1 MARSAK
7 KGART
12 SARKPSG
19 RTKRKAAPVKAVKKS
34 AKKTAKKA
42 VKKIARKALKKTARK
57 STAPAKAVRSAAPK
71 HVAEVVPPRVRI
83 VVADKLPLDRRSLV
97 SLLAT
102 QPDFDIVGE
111 AETVEQAGEYCA
123 RTRPSILLIALR
135 IGSNLGRTPIVDIR
149 AQAPQTPIL
158 AIAERGEG
166 ECLVLNPPRPG
177 HDIPV
182 VGEASATPI
191 CSQGTDCLQIAVAEG
206 ASGTI
211 RRSADPEVFFHA
223 VRTVASGNAWYEAG
237 TATAIMRH
245 ALSPSQ
251 DHHNHPLSSRELDV
265 AELISVGRSNKEIAQ
280 ALGISEPTVKKHVGH
295 ILDKLSLQDRLQ
307 VGLYVAR
314 NPLVL
319 RPASAGNR

>member
-7 KGART
+7 KGTRNA
-12 SARKPSG
+12 ARKPAG
-19 RTKRKAAPVKAVKKS
+19 RTVKKAAPKKS
-34 AKKTAKKA
+34 AKKSAKKA
-42 VKKIARKALKKTARK
+42 VKKVLKKASRK
-57 STAPAKAVRSAAPK
+57 SAAPAKAPRSGAPK
-71 HVAEVVPPRVRI
+71 RVAEIVPPRVRI
-83 VVADKLPLDRRSLV
+83 VVADKLPLDRRSMV
-97 SLLAT
+97 SLLVT

-123 RTRPSILLIALR
+123 RLRPSILLIALR

-149 AQAPQTPIL
+149 SHAPHTPIL

-166 ECLVLNPPRPG
+166 ECLVLNPPKPG
-177 HDIPV
+177 HDIPMM
-182 VGEASATPI
+182 GEAPQTPI

-245 ALSPSQ
+245 ALAPAQ
-251 DHHNHPLSSRELDV
+251 ENQTHPLSSRELDV

-295 ILDKLSLQDRLQ
+295 ILDKLGLQDRLQ

-319 RPASAGNR
+319 RPASAGTR